1 MSEQDDSARIEEKE
15 ATASGLLLSVE
26 PLAGGGEKLHA
37 QAGDKTDTDTDM
49 TDKGDA
55 ADADGSDESDA
66 DGTDMTDGDKT
77 DGAKDADSSDSVSID
92 SDGSD
97 ASGDAD
103 GSDAA

>member
-1 MSEQDDSARIEEKE
+1 MPEQDNSARVEEKE
-15 ATASGLLLSVE
+15 TTASGLLLSVE
-26 PLAGGGEKLHA
+26 PLAGSEKLHA

-66 DGTDMTDGDKT
+66 DGTDMTDGDTT
-77 DGAKDADSSDSVSID
+77 DGAKDADSSDSVSTD